1 MQEEKVEQEFEIKK
15 RKKQVSTNI
24 TSEATNLYVLSQ
36 KEIQNYFEI
45 ESTMINLDKL
55 THETY

>member
-1 MQEEKVEQEFEIKK
+1 MQDEKVDQEFEITK